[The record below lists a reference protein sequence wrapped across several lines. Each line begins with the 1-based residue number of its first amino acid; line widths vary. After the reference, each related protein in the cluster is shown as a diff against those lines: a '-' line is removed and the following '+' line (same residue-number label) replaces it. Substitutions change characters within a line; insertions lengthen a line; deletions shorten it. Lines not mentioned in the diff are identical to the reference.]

1 MEKYQLIYSK
11 RKTIALQVKRDGSV
25 VVRAPMGYP
34 KASIERFVASRAQWI
49 ENAKKQVKSAT
60 VFPRDEEEIR
70 RLKELAAK
78 VIPQKVK
85 EYSVIMGLSPK
96 SVRIGSARGRF
107 GSCSSA
113 GALNFSCF
121 LMLYPESAIDYVVVH
136 ELAHLKCKGHDKRFY
151 ALVARYLP
159 DYKEREA
166 LLKQ

>member
-11 RKTIALQVKRDGSV
+11 RKTISLQVKRDGSV
-25 VVRAPMGYP
+25 VVRALMGYP
-34 KASIERFVASRAQWI
+34 KASIEQFVASRALWI
-49 ENAKKQVKSAT
+49 GNAKDRVKSAT

-70 RLKELAAK
+70 RLKELAAM
-78 VIPQKVK
+78 VIPAKVEK
-85 EYSVIMGLSPK
+85 YAVIMGLSPK

-107 GSCSSA
+107 GSCSSV

-121 LMLYPESAIDYVVVH
+121 LMLYPEPAIDYVVVH
-136 ELAHLKCKGHDKRFY
+136 ELAHLKCRGHDKRFY

>member
-1 MEKYQLIYSK
+1 MENYQLIYSK
-11 RKTIALQVKRDGSV
+11 RKTLALQVKKDGTV
-25 VVRAPMGYP
+25 VVRAPVGYP
-34 KASIERFVASRAQWI
+34 KALTERFVASRTQWI
-49 ENAKKQVKSAT
+49 EKAKERVKSAT

-70 RLKELAAK
+70 RLKELASK
-78 VIPQKVK
+78 VIPPKVEK
-85 EYSVIMGLSPK
+85 YALIMGVSPK

-113 GALNFSCF
+113 GSLNFTCF
-121 LMLYPESAIDYVVVH
+121 LMLYPERAIDYVVVH
-136 ELAHLKCKGHDKRFY
+136 ELAHLKCSGHDKRFY